1 MRHLMSLL
9 VLFLC
14 TASPV
19 SAGPYEDGS
28 AAYSRNDYATAMRL
42 LRPLADQGNGGAQI
56 LVGMMHE
63 LGQGVPKNGAAAAE
77 WYRKAADKG
86 WPSAQ
91 GNLGALYAQGLG
103 VPRDYVQAYK
113 WWTLAAARFQS
124 SSRERRDITLKS
136 RSEIA
141 AKMTQAQIAE
151 AERQVRE
158 WKPR

>member
-1 MRHLMSLL
+1 MRLLMSLL
-9 VLFLC
+9 LLFIC

-19 SAGPYEDGS
+19 SAGPFEDGD
-28 AAYSRNDYATAMRL
+28 AAYSRSDYATAMRL
-42 LRPLADQGNGGAQI
+42 LRPLADQGNGRAQI

-63 LGQGVPKNGAAAAE
+63 LGQGVAKNGVAAAE

-103 VPRDYVQAYK
+103 VPQDYVQAYK
-113 WWTLAAARFQS
+113 WWTLAAARFS
-124 SSRERRDITLKS
+124 SSERRDITLKS
-136 RSEIA
+136 RSEIIP
-141 AKMTQAQIAE
+141 KMTQAQIAE
-151 AERQVRE
+151 AESQARD

>member
-1 MRHLMSLL
+1 MRLLTSLL
-9 VLFLC
+9 LVFLC

-19 SAGPYEDGS
+19 SAGPYEDGT
-28 AAYSRNDYATAMRL
+28 AAYSRSDYATAMRL

-56 LVGMMHE
+56 YVGMMHE
-63 LGQGVPKNGAAAAE
+63 LGQGVSKNGAVAAE

-86 WPSAQ
+86 WASAQ

-113 WWTLAAARFQS
+113 WWTLAAARFQAS
-124 SSRERRDITLKS
+124 QRERRDITLKS
-136 RSEIA
+136 RNEIA

-151 AERQVRE
+151 AERQAKE

>member
-1 MRHLMSLL
+1 MRLLMSLL

-14 TASPV
+14 TASPL
-19 SAGPYEDGS
+19 SADPYQDGD
-28 AAYSRNDYATAMRL
+28 AAHSRGDYATAMRL
-42 LRPLADQGNGGAQI
+42 LRPLAEQGNGRAQI

-77 WYRKAADKG
+77 WYRRAADRG
-86 WPSAQ
+86 YPSAQ

-113 WWTLAAARFQS
+113 WWTLAAARFAAASPQ
-124 SSRERRDITLKS
+124 RRDATLKS

-141 AKMTQAQIAE
+141 SKMTQAQIAE
-151 AERQVRE
+151 AERQARE
-158 WKPR
+158 WKAR